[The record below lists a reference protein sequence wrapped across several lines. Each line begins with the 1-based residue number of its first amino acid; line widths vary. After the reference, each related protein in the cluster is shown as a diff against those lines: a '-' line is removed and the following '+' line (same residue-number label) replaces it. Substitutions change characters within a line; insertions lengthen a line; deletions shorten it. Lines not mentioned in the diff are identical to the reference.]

1 METITLTEEE
11 LNEFLIA
18 MQEHREF
25 VMQQMKDGYTLNV
38 CIKDGELLLNFI
50 PKDNELVL
58 FNIITKDGELL
69 FGEDVIF
76 MFIIGD
82 IIKAGTKNG
91 EVITIDNI
99 ISK

>member
-1 METITLTEEE
+1 MITITLTEEE
-11 LNEFLIA
+11 LNELLQA
-18 MQEHREF
+18 MQEHKEF
-25 VMQQMKDGYTLNV
+25 VIQQMIDGYTLNV

-69 FGEDVIF
+69 FGEDVVFIF
-76 MFIIGD
+76 ILSD
-82 IIKAGTKNG
+82 VIKAGTKNG
-91 EVITIDNI
+91 EVIEIDNI